1 MLMNVGILDIVALPA
16 RGMSESAVRVV
27 LSKQFAA
34 IMPQAVSV
42 WSKQLGHRTHY
53 ATYYGIGDPYRL
65 LPHDLDVVFISSFTH
80 ASGLAYALAK
90 LFRRAGTLTVIG
102 GPHARSFATDCLRF
116 FDLVV
121 KECNRDLITDI
132 LTGHYERGSILSSSP
147 LDDIPLVEE
156 RAEEIRIAAFARG
169 RRYFMT
175 TIPLLSSIGCPYDC
189 NFCVDW
195 NNPYRM
201 FPRERLVRDLQYIAR
216 RFPGA
221 IAGFHDPNF
230 AVRFDDV
237 LGALEE
243 LPPAS
248 RPRYIAESSLS
259 VIRDARM
266 VRLRETNC
274 VAMLAGVESWMDYS
288 NKTGLGRRTVGADKV
303 LHVADHLRALHEQ
316 VPYLQAGMIFGLDTD
331 MGDEPVEL
339 TCEFMDRT
347 PFVWPTL
354 STPMPL
360 AGTPVYDQYLAEGRM
375 LPGLPFGFYFTVYL
389 VARLKH
395 YDPITYFDHLI
406 RLSEHASSHRM
417 LARRIASTRLWGVR
431 AIHWARTVSAREDV
445 RSYRR
450 MRRLL
455 AGDRE
460 FLAYNRGE
468 SGELPEL
475 YHREFDAIHG
485 RYAALLSRDERRPVL
500 EPPADLHTLGRAA
513 AHGVPERATRR
524 EPSAGGRR

>member
-1 MLMNVGILDIVALPA
+1 MKIGILDIVALPA
-16 RGMSESAVRVV
+16 RGGFESVVRMV

-42 WSKQLGHRTHY
+42 WCQQLGHRTHY
-53 ATYYGIGDPYRL
+53 ATYYGIGDPYDS
-65 LPHDLDVVFISSFTH
+65 LPHDLDIVFISTFTH

-90 LFRRAGTLTVIG
+90 LFRRDGALTVVG
-102 GPHARSFATDCLRF
+102 GPHAKSFATDCLRF

-121 KECNRDLITDI
+121 KECNRALIADI
-132 LTGHYERGSILSSSP
+132 VGGHYERGSILSSP
-147 LDDIPLVEE
+147 PPDEIPLVEE
-156 RAEEIRIAAFARG
+156 RVREIKIAAFAHG

-175 TIPLLSSIGCPYDC
+175 TIPVLSSAGCPYDC

-195 NNPYRM
+195 DKPYRM
-201 FPRERLVRDLQYIAR
+201 FSRDQLVRDLRFIAD

-230 AVRFDDV
+230 AVRFDEV

-243 LPPAS
+243 LPAKL

-259 VIRDARM
+259 VVRDARM
-266 VRLRETNC
+266 TRLRDTRC
-274 VAMLAGVESWMDYS
+274 VAMLAGVESWLDYS
-288 NKTGLGRRTVGADKV
+288 NKTGLGRRTVGIDKV
-303 LHVADHLRALHEQ
+303 RHVAEHFRALHGH

-339 TCEFMDRT
+339 TCAFMEQT
-347 PFVWPTL
+347 PFAWPTI

-360 AGTPVYDQYLAEGRM
+360 AGTPVYDQYVTEGRL
-375 LPGLPFGFYFTVYL
+375 LPDLPFAFYFTCYL
-389 VARLKH
+389 VATLKH
-395 YDPITYFDHLI
+395 YEPIDYFDSLI
-406 RLSEHASSHRM
+406 RLAEHASSHRM
-417 LARRIASTRLWGVR
+417 LARRLASTTNWGVR

-450 MRRLL
+450 MRQLL
-455 AGDRE
+455 ASDRG

-468 SGELPEL
+468 STVLPEL
-475 YHREFDAIHG
+475 YHREFEALHG
-485 RYAALLSRDERRPVL
+485 RYAALLSRDDRRPVL
-500 EPPADLHTLGRAA
+500 EPRADLHPLGRTGAQGRGA
-513 AHGVPERATRR
+513 VRVARPPE
-524 EPSAGGRR
+524 AGKQLA

>member
-1 MLMNVGILDIVALPA
+1 MKVGILDIVALPG
-16 RGMSESAVRVV
+16 RGIFESAVRLI

-42 WSKQLGHRTHY
+42 WCQQLGHRTHY
-53 ATYYGIGDPYRL
+53 ATYYGIGDPYEL
-65 LPHDLDVVFISSFTH
+65 MPDDLDVVFISSFTH
-80 ASGLAYALAK
+80 AAGLAYALAK
-90 LFRRAGTLTVIG
+90 LFRRNGTLTVIG
-102 GPHARSFATDCLRF
+102 GPHAKSFATDCLRF

-121 KECNRDLITDI
+121 KDCNRELIADI
-132 LTGHYERGSILSSSP
+132 LAGHHDRGSVLSGP
-147 LDDIPLVEE
+147 PPDDVPLVEE
-156 RAEEIRIAAFARG
+156 RAREVKIAAFARG

-175 TIPLLSSIGCPYDC
+175 TIPLLSSTGCPYDC

-195 NNPYRM
+195 NTPYRL
-201 FPRERLVRDLQYIAR
+201 FPRERLVRDLRYIADH
-216 RFPGA
+216 FPGA

-230 AVRFDDV
+230 GVRFDEV
-237 LGALEE
+237 LGAMEE
-243 LPPAS
+243 LPPRS

-259 VIRDARM
+259 VLRDSRLA
-266 VRLRETNC
+266 RLRDTRC

-288 NKTGLGRRTVGADKV
+288 NKTGLGRRTIGADKV
-303 LHVADHLRALHEQ
+303 QHVAERFRALHDH

-347 PFVWPTL
+347 PFAWPTI

-360 AGTPVYDQYLAEGRM
+360 AGTPVYDQYIAEGRL
-375 LPGLPFGFYFTVYL
+375 LPDLPFCCYFTIYI

-395 YDPITYFDHLI
+395 YDPIAYFDGLI
-406 RLSEHASSHRM
+406 RLAEHASSRRM
-417 LARRIASTRLWGVR
+417 LGRRVASTRSWGVR
-431 AIHWARTVSAREDV
+431 SIHWARTVSAREDA
-445 RSYRR
+445 RGYRR
-450 MRRLL
+450 MRQLL
-455 AGDRE
+455 ASDPA

-468 SGELPEL
+468 SSELPEL

-500 EPPADLHTLGRAA
+500 EPRTDLHALGRGGG
-513 AHGVPERATRR
+513 HGKGARPAKRARPGT
-524 EPSAGGRR
+524 G